1 LNFPLTKIVKSEA
14 ETKELAKEL
23 SDALIPGDII
33 TLNGELGA
41 GKTFLVKSICENYGI
56 KNSSSPSFAIVNVYE
71 GNKKINHLDFY
82 RIKKIEELYDIGIE
96 DYFSDESAI
105 MFIEWGDLFPEIL
118 PPNRFE
124 IEIKSL
130 DGNSREI
137 RIEKYE

>member
-1 LNFPLTKIVKSEA
+1 LDFPITKLVKSEA
-14 ETKELAKEL
+14 ETKELAKDL
-23 SDALIPGDII
+23 SDVLNAGDII

-41 GKTFLVKSICENYGI
+41 GKTFIVKSICENYGI
-56 KNSSSPSFAIVNVYE
+56 RNSSSPSFAIVNVYE
-71 GNKKINHLDFY
+71 GDKKINHFDFY

-96 DYFSDESAI
+96 DYFSDENAI

-124 IEIKSL
+124 IKIKSL

-137 RIEKYE
+137 KIEKYE

>member
-1 LNFPLTKIVKSEA
+1 MDFPITKLVKSEA
-14 ETKELAKEL
+14 ETKELAKDL
-23 SDALIPGDII
+23 SDVFDAGDII

-41 GKTFLVKSICENYGI
+41 GKTFIVKSICENYGI
-56 KNSSSPSFAIVNVYE
+56 RNSSSPSFAIVNVYE
-71 GNKKINHLDFY
+71 GDKKINHFDFY

-96 DYFSDESAI
+96 DYFSDENAI

-124 IEIKSL
+124 IKIKSL

-137 RIEKYE
+137 IIEKYE

>member
-1 LNFPLTKIVKSEA
+1 MDFPITKLVKSEA
-14 ETKELAKEL
+14 ETKELAKDL
-23 SDALIPGDII
+23 SDVFDAGDII

-41 GKTFLVKSICENYGI
+41 GKTFIVKSICENYGI
-56 KNSSSPSFAIVNVYE
+56 RNSSSPSFAIVNVYE
-71 GNKKINHLDFY
+71 GDKKINHFDFY

-96 DYFSDESAI
+96 DYFSDENAI

-124 IEIKSL
+124 IKIKSL

-137 RIEKYE
+137 KIDKYE